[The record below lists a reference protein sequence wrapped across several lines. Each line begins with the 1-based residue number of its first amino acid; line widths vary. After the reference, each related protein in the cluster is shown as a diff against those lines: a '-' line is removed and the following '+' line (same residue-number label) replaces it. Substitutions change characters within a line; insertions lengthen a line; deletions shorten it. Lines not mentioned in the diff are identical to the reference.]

1 MARIGFSP
9 DCAMAQ
15 RMAVDFEIE
24 MWYGMWLV
32 GAPDTTDPPAPRSR
46 GVRVLGRGA
55 LITAYILFVVAFGT
69 LGVVLYS
76 VITSE
81 VPTEEVFAA
90 AQAAG
95 ETVGENL

>member
-1 MARIGFSP
+1 MFGETFGTGTDSVIIGMEDSP
-9 DCAMAQ
+9 QD
-15 RMAVDFEIE
+15 
-24 MWYGMWLV
+24 
-32 GAPDTTDPPAPRSR
+32 SR

-95 ETVGENL
+95 ETIGENLF